1 MRQERH
7 GHTDMPEFVEMNPFA
22 SQCKMRD
29 FQNLLSAEEYFM
41 KCQVN

>member
-22 SQCKMRD
+22 SQCQMRD
-29 FQNLLSAEEYFM
+29 FQNLVCYPLKSTL
-41 KCQVN
+41 